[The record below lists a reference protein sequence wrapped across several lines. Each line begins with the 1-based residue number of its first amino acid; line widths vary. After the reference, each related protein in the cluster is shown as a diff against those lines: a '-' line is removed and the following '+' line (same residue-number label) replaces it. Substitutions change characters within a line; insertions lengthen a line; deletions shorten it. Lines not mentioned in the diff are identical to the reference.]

1 MEPKPAASSAAE
13 ATVGSSLQQS
23 STRQQTTEAP
33 NGSHE
38 PGQSADASAASQ
50 KKAHC
55 PESPPQ
61 LGTGT
66 GHKTAERGSPQ
77 KKWLKSI
84 LHQLLSSNSPGKG
97 VNSRLEAAVSPS
109 ALQPLAQSMIE
120 RSKQQ
125 QSKKPKLPAAQKPQ
139 QGVVQPPKQIPQ
151 KAKERPQQCLS
162 QPPKQTPQKVKER
175 PQQSLVQPP
184 KQTPQKAKER
194 DKAAAGSK
202 SAAKNGKEKD
212 RPPKGITAAKKGTG
226 GGGHA
231 APQHPVPGSS
241 KGGHRPSHSRKL
253 FKQAAGNSLKGA
265 KDGFKVLKSR
275 APPGKQQQKPR
286 KTHFLIVNGHVA
298 GSSPQ
303 PAGSTAPQVC
313 SLSFLASAFQAFG
326 ASKISKSNPARISD
340 MQAAC
345 PSVFDAKVRME

>member
-1 MEPKPAASSAAE
+1 M
-13 ATVGSSLQQS
+13 GSSLQQS

-77 KKWLKSI
+77 KKRLKSI

-151 KAKERPQQCLS
+151 KAKS
-162 QPPKQTPQKVKER
+162 
-175 PQQSLVQPP
+175 
-184 KQTPQKAKER
+184 
-194 DKAAAGSK
+194 D
-202 SAAKNGKEKD
+202 
-212 RPPKGITAAKKGTG
+212 
-226 GGGHA
+226 
-231 APQHPVPGSS
+231 
-241 KGGHRPSHSRKL
+241 PS
-253 FKQAAGNSLKGA
+253 N
-265 KDGFKVLKSR
+265 
-275 APPGKQQQKPR
+275 
-286 KTHFLIVNGHVA
+286 
-298 GSSPQ
+298 
-303 PAGSTAPQVC
+303 
-313 SLSFLASAFQAFG
+313 
-326 ASKISKSNPARISD
+326 
-340 MQAAC
+340 AC
-345 PSVFDAKVRME
+345 PSRRSRHPRRSKSGPSRAWSSRRSRHPRRPRSGTRLRPGRRARLRTVKKKTGRQRGSPLQRRARAVVGTLPRSILCLVAARGVIGQATAGSCSNRRPATV